1 MKALTEWCKSNN
13 LILNLEKTKEMIIDF
28 RKGEINHSPLVINN
42 QTVERVDTFKFLGN
56 TICSSLKWEV
66 NTNHILSKAQQRL
79 YFLRQLKKF
88 GVSAEAMVSFYRA
101 TVESVLTF
109 SITVWYGNAT
119 AFERK
124 QLERVVRTASKITGR
139 VLPTVSSIFSTRIK
153 RRMKKVMADPSHPAC
168 PLLKILPSGR
178 RLRSL
183 KSSTSRFTNST
194 YPGAIRLLNSD
205 ALFLSAL

>member
-1 MKALTEWCKSNN
+1 MDLVLQCHWPGYLSPEW
-13 LILNLEKTKEMIIDF
+13 
-28 RKGEINHSPLVINN
+28 
-42 QTVERVDTFKFLGN
+42 RV
-56 TICSSLKWEV
+56 W
-66 NTNHILSKAQQRL
+66 
-79 YFLRQLKKF
+79 
-88 GVSAEAMVSFYRA
+88 SAEAMVSFHRA